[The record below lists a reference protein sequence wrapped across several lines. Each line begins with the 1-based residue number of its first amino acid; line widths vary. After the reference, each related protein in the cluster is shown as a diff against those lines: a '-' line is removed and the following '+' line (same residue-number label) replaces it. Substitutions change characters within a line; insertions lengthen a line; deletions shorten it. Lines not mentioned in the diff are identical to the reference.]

1 MDNGKHN
8 LIPFL
13 KSQISETV
21 EKLDAIWDTY
31 LQQSLKAHTQE
42 MRGSGP
48 RTKLNPNGDT
58 PIPKR
63 DWQKYLKN
71 AENKSELISFCRQIL
86 SETQLDNTLIV
97 ITLKED

>member
-1 MDNGKHN
+1 MLNIN

-31 LQQSLKAHTQE
+31 LEQSLKAHTQE

-48 RTKLNPNGDT
+48 RTKPNPNSDT

-63 DWQKYLKN
+63 DW
-71 AENKSELISFCRQIL
+71 
-86 SETQLDNTLIV
+86 
-97 ITLKED
+97 

>member
-1 MDNGKHN
+1 MAAIIHMVRPTYATTFKDYFKHN

-13 KSQISETV
+13 KSQISEIV
-21 EKLDAIWDTY
+21 ERLDAIWDTY
-31 LQQSLKAHTQE
+31 SEHSLKAHVQE

-48 RTKLNPNGDT
+48 RTKLSPNEIT

-71 AENKSELISFCRQIL
+71 AENKSELFSFY
-86 SETQLDNTLIV
+86 N
-97 ITLKED
+97 